1 MKSESII
8 IQIFNSS
15 RKHRNLNS
23 ILIIQFSIDK
33 NAAEVSDLDKFAM
46 ESACFDIRSDLI
58 RKKNKTERFWEDSW
72 NRE

>member
-33 NAAEVSDLDKFAM
+33 MQQKSV
-46 ESACFDIRSDLI
+46 I
-58 RKKNKTERFWEDSW
+58 
-72 NRE
+72 